1 MRERKRRGVHIKSEG
16 GGIKKKKNWV
26 GDDLLPGEMK
36 GGLSDV
42 NRDAYTHKDE
52 DAIEIRGFVVVC
64 DDREL
69 EKN

>member
-1 MRERKRRGVHIKSEG
+1 M
-16 GGIKKKKNWV
+16 
-26 GDDLLPGEMK
+26 LPGEMK

-42 NRDAYTHKDE
+42 NRDAYTHKE
-52 DAIEIRGFVVVC
+52 ENAIEIRGFVVVC

>member
-1 MRERKRRGVHIKSEG
+1 M
-16 GGIKKKKNWV
+16 

-42 NRDAYTHKDE
+42 KGDACTHKE
-52 DAIEIRGFVVVC
+52 EYAIEIRGFVVVS
-64 DDREL
+64 DDGGL